1 MDKKL
6 SKEEVSKLAKLARLK
21 LSDQELEKYANELS
35 SIFEYI
41 ELLNK
46 VDVGNLKPT
55 HQVSGLKN
63 VMRDDE
69 IIDYGYD
76 VKTLMDNVKSS
87 KDGYIKVKRMIG

>member
-87 KDGYIKVKRMIG
+87 KNGYIKVKRMIG